1 MVFRGWGGWK
11 KERPGDGRGMDLAQF
26 LDIIYGHDEDT
37 NDVTSNYH
45 VLMRMMMILMMRMIL
60 LMRMILTM
68 RMILMMKGNRVR
80 RISGGQ
86 LGQLG
91 GLQLVPQLKPRN
103 GDLIFS
109 RSSSSLLI
117 LSSSL
122 LKFEHCDL
130 IFIFVDHLCYNLNL
144 NTAGADGDDGFGD
157 GRLSQPRSKSSP
169 CSL

>member
-1 MVFRGWGGWK
+1 
-11 KERPGDGRGMDLAQF
+11 MDLAQF

-109 RSSSSLLI
+109 RSSSS
-117 LSSSL
+117 SSL
-122 LKFEHCDL
+122 
-130 IFIFVDHLCYNLNL
+130 IIFV
-144 NTAGADGDDGFGD
+144 TI
-157 GRLSQPRSKSSP
+157 
-169 CSL
+169 